1 VPASTMRPSETTAI
15 WSAWAMV
22 DSRWAMMM
30 VVRPERSRWRA
41 SVMRASLAASR
52 LLVASSRIS
61 RAGSAIQARAKATS
75 WRSPAAS
82 RAPRSPTWVSKPS
95 GRPAMTWSAPT
106 ARAAASTSA
115 RVASGRPKRML
126 SRTVPENRNLFCGS

>member
-1 VPASTMRPSETTAI
+1 MRPRTRQAAPATQRSNSSAKRPPRDSRSSGVPDSTTRPSSTTAI

-30 VVRPERSRWRA
+30 VVLPERSRCRA
-41 SVMRASLAASR
+41 SVIRASLAASR

-82 RAPRSPTWVSKPS
+82 RAARSPAWVS
-95 GRPAMTWSAPT
+95 
-106 ARAAASTSA
+106 
-115 RVASGRPKRML
+115 
-126 SRTVPENRNLFCGS
+126 

>member
-1 VPASTMRPSETTAI
+1 MPDSTMRPSETTAI

-30 VVRPERSRWRA
+30 VVRPERRRWRA
-41 SVMRASLAASR
+41 SVMRDSLDASR

-75 WRSPAAS
+75 WRSPG
-82 RAPRSPTWVSKPS
+82 RQQ
-95 GRPAMTWSAPT
+95 RPARRPGCRSR
-106 ARAAASTSA
+106 RA
-115 RVASGRPKRML
+115 GRR
-126 SRTVPENRNLFCGS
+126 

>member
-1 VPASTMRPSETTAI
+1 MPDSTMRPSETAI

-30 VVRPERSRWRA
+30 VVGRSGGWRA
-41 SVMRASLAASR
+41 SVMRNSLAASR

-61 RAGSAIQARAKATS
+61 RAGSAIQALAKATS

-82 RAPRSPTWVSKPS
+82 SAPRSPTWVS
-95 GRPAMTWSAPT
+95 
-106 ARAAASTSA
+106 
-115 RVASGRPKRML
+115 
-126 SRTVPENRNLFCGS
+126 

>member
-1 VPASTMRPSETTAI
+1 
-15 WSAWAMV
+15 
-22 DSRWAMMM
+22 
-30 VVRPERSRWRA
+30 
-41 SVMRASLAASR
+41 MRASLAASR

-126 SRTVPENRNLFCGS
+126 SRIVPENRNLFWGR